1 MKENETKK
9 AWDEVGERFS
19 EVGRR
24 IGEHYR
30 KMGAEAEA
38 AAEEQGRA
46 LNDAVKK
53 AVDEL
58 DHALT
63 AVGDSLRDQ
72 QTKDS
77 LKQAARSFGDA
88 LSATFSNL
96 SEEIRKRVG
105 PKDTDPKD
113 TGPAG

>member
-1 MKENETKK
+1 MTEKDNRK
-9 AWDEVGERFS
+9 AGDEVGERFS

-24 IGEHYR
+24 ISEHYR
-30 KMGAEAEA
+30 KLGTEAGA
-38 AAEEQGRA
+38 AAGEQGRA
-46 LNDAVKK
+46 LNDAIKK

-72 QTKDS
+72 QTQES

-88 LSATFSNL
+88 VSASFSNL
-96 SEEIRKRVG
+96 GNEIRKRVG
-105 PKDTDPKD
+105 PK
-113 TGPAG
+113 GPGSAG

>member
-1 MKENETKK
+1 MREDETKK

-19 EVGRR
+19 DVGRR
-24 IGEHYR
+24 IGDRYR
-30 KMGAEAEA
+30 KLGSQTGA

-58 DHALT
+58 DRELT
-63 AVGDSLRDQ
+63 AVGDSIRDQ
-72 QTKDS
+72 QTQES

-88 LSATFSNL
+88 VSATFADL

-105 PKDTDPKD
+105 RKDS
-113 TGPAG
+113 GPST

>member
-1 MKENETKK
+1 MREDETKK

-19 EVGRR
+19 DVGRR
-24 IGEHYR
+24 IGDRYR
-30 KMGAEAEA
+30 KLGSQTGA

-58 DHALT
+58 DRELT
-63 AVGDSLRDQ
+63 AVGDSIRDQ
-72 QTKDS
+72 QTQES

-88 LSATFSNL
+88 LSATFSDL
-96 SEEIRKRVG
+96 SEEIRKRVVRKDSG
-105 PKDTDPKD
+105 PT
-113 TGPAG
+113 T

>member
-1 MKENETKK
+1 MKDDETRK
-9 AWDEVGERFS
+9 AWEEVGERFT

-24 IGEHYR
+24 ISEHYR
-30 KMGAEAEA
+30 KLGAATGA

-72 QTKDS
+72 QTQDS

-88 LSATFSNL
+88 VSATFADL
-96 SEEIRKRVG
+96 GEEIRKRVG
-105 PKDTDPKD
+105 RKDSGT
-113 TGPAG
+113 TT